1 MRSPIRLPADPPAC
15 RGRTATRLAAS
26 LVVTLTA
33 WLALTAAL
41 PAQAASDPAV
51 LYHNYCSVCHGDRGD
66 GRSRA
71 SGALSTPPRDFTAEA
86 AQRELTRDR
95 IVLAITHGRPG
106 TAMVAWRS
114 QLSPA
119 DIDALADHLLS
130 RFIRRDGATA
140 ATAAGTPAQPARPAG
155 TISGVRAHGGREA
168 DAPAATRLDPAAPFP
183 DGLIG
188 QVDAGRAHYLVNCT
202 ACHGTAGDG
211 AGPRAYFIN
220 PKPRNFVEAAAS
232 GRYNRA
238 VLYGAVSDGRV
249 GTEMPAW
256 RQVLSP
262 QQVADVA
269 EYVYQA
275 FLRGGVPSR

>member
-1 MRSPIRLPADPPAC
+1 MWLARAIGGLTAPIA
-15 RGRTATRLAAS
+15 AAS
-26 LVVTLTA
+26 VA
-33 WLALTAAL
+33 AAAAAL
-41 PAQAASDPAV
+41 GAAPARAASDPAV

-71 SGALSTPPRDFTAEA
+71 AGALSTPPRDFTADA
-86 AQRELTRDR
+86 AKRELSRER

-119 DIDALADHLLS
+119 DIEALADHLLS
-130 RFIRRDGATA
+130 RFIRREGVAGADARAGA
-140 ATAAGTPAQPARPAG
+140 APGSGSASHAGGHAVTGA
-155 TISGVRAHGGREA
+155 ISGTQAHGGREA
-168 DAPAATRLDPAAPFP
+168 DRPEPTRPDPAAPFP
-183 DGLIG
+183 DGLVG
-188 QVDAGRAHYLVNCT
+188 RVDAGRAHYLVNCT
-202 ACHGTAGDG
+202 ACHGAAGDG

-220 PKPRNFVEAAAS
+220 PKPRNFVDAADS

-262 QQVADVA
+262 QQIADVA

-275 FLRGGVPSR
+275 FLRGAPTSR